1 MRAWQYTGLNVQRT
15 DGAGVATVDTRLA
28 VQNLA
33 ADNIGFQ
40 VFENAFDFIGSQSVG
55 FFSNQRFFYSIPSF
69 VQFGRTRLF
78 LTDFE
83 RFFNGFAG
91 NFAYFCNQIFIGF
104 RCFPIPNFRIDFVGK
119 LIDGINGHLHL
130 IVTVNNR
137 TQHHFFRQDV
147 GFGFHHQHGFRSTGN
162 HQVQL

>member
-1 MRAWQYTGLNVQRT
+1 MRARQYAGLNVQRT
-15 DGAGVATVDTRLA
+15 DGAGVATVDARLA

-33 ADNIGFQ
+33 ADDIGFQ
-40 VFENAFDFIGSQSVG
+40 VFENAFDFVGCQSVG
-55 FFSNQRFFYSIPSF
+55 FFGNQRFFYSIPSF

-83 RFFNGFAG
+83 RFFNGFTG
-91 NFAYFCNQIFIGF
+91 NFAYFCNQFFIGF
-104 RCFPIPNFRIDFVGK
+104 RCFPIPNFRVDFVGK
-119 LIDGINGHLHL
+119 LIDGVDGHLHL

-162 HQVQL
+162 NQVQL